1 MPIPVAAR
9 SMAWAY
15 CHLPA
20 GIAGSNPAVGRDI
33 CLLRVLCVLKVE
45 VSETGRSLV
54 QRKSYR
60 LCVCVCVCLCAVS
73 KPQRRSTRAVDPW
86 KKKFGSWQQDDEF
99 WQYAV
104 QRWTWS
110 RKLLCGCLVFVLT
123 SCCFKAFNI
132 HSACIQRKSLLPCPS
147 GAVMGKTGSIGEI
160 SVESAPGDGCCQIF
174 PPN

>member
-60 LCVCVCVCLCAVS
+60 LCVCVCVCVCVRSRNLNVGPLGLSIHGKKNLEAGS
-73 KPQRRSTRAVDPW
+73 KTMNS
-86 KKKFGSWQQDDEF
+86 GNM
-99 WQYAV
+99 QY
-104 QRWTWS
+104 
-110 RKLLCGCLVFVLT
+110 
-123 SCCFKAFNI
+123 
-132 HSACIQRKSLLPCPS
+132 
-147 GAVMGKTGSIGEI
+147 
-160 SVESAPGDGCCQIF
+160 SVELGRENCSVVVLYLF
-174 PPN
+174 